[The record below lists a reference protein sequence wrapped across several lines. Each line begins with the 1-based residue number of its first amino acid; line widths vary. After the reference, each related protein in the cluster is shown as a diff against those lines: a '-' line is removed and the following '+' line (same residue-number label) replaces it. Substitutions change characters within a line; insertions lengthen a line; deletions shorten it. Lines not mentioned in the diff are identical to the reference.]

1 VHVTGFVLSN
11 LPPPPARVLEVG
23 CGRGELARALDDAGY
38 DVLAI
43 DPEAPEGPIFR
54 SVTLE
59 ELDDVGPF
67 DAAVAARVLHH
78 VDRLDAAVEKLA
90 RLAPLLILDEFAP
103 ERIDARAKAWYAAQR
118 ATLADPEGP
127 PDLDEWQARHRDLH
141 ASDAVVAALD
151 RHFAG
156 RFFERRPYFYRWLKS
171 PESEALERA
180 GVEAG
185 EVPPVG
191 WRWVGTRR

>member
-1 VHVTGFVLSN
+1 MDVTGFVLSN

-23 CGRGELARALDDAGY
+23 CGRGELARALDGARY

-43 DPEAPEGPIFR
+43 DPEAPEGTIFR

-67 DAAVAARVLHH
+67 DAAVAARALHH
-78 VDRLDAAVEKLA
+78 VHWLDAAAEKLA

-103 ERIDARAKAWYAAQR
+103 ERIDARAKAWYAARR
-118 ATLADPEGP
+118 AALADPEGP
-127 PDLDEWQARHRDLH
+127 PDLDEWQERHRDLH
-141 ASDAVVAALD
+141 PSDAVLAALE
-151 RHFAG
+151 RHFAR

-171 PESEALERA
+171 PESEPVELA

-185 EVPPVG
+185 ELPAVG